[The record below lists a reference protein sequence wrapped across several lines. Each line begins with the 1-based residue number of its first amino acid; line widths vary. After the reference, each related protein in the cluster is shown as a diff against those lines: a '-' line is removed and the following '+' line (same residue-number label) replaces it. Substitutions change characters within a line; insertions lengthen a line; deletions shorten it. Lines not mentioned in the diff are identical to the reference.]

1 MLKVNNKNTRM
12 TPLTSSGAFIVL
24 FEHISYLFLEF
35 LLLTLYKQM
44 LNVKGTKF
52 LIEKYS
58 FKLFFSMGIVPVM
71 EVDDL
76 SHSAITCLKLT
87 LKTLKRRY

>member
-1 MLKVNNKNTRM
+1 
-12 TPLTSSGAFIVL
+12 
-24 FEHISYLFLEF
+24 
-35 LLLTLYKQM
+35 M

-58 FKLFFSMGIVPVM
+58 FELFFSMGIVPLM

-76 SHSAITCLKLT
+76 SQSAITCSKLT
-87 LKTLKRRY
+87 LSRPGVFIVNFEHISYLVSSVFFVNFQHVIAGWEGTN